1 MKRCKEGGY
10 SREFLW
16 GWGVLPRPPNHDPIS
31 DQIMSISTLVFRPG
45 LWNLYPF
52 SLRNS
57 WGWLVA
63 SLLRLERQQKR
74 FLKIHFELAHFSFF
88 LIHSELIRWINT
100 FIHTRSFLENHTIS
114 VYPCSDQNGAKTLRG
129 GGGATR
135 WGGTYLYGL
144 YTGVH
149 PPPPPPPRQKV
160 FQLRAVFR
168 LMLS

>member
-1 MKRCKEGGY
+1 MKRCKEAGY

-129 GGGATR
+129 GGGLPDGAAHNNMAYIR
-135 WGGTYLYGL
+135 E
-144 YTGVH
+144 H
-149 PPPPPPPRQKV
+149 PPPLRQKD

>member
-1 MKRCKEGGY
+1 MKICKEGGF
-10 SREFLW
+10 SWEFLS

-100 FIHTRSFLENHTIS
+100 FIHTRSFLENHIIS
-114 VYPCSDQNGAKTLRG
+114 VYPCLDQNGAKTLRG
-129 GGGATR
+129 GATR
-135 WGGTYLYGL
+135 WGGTYLHGL
-144 YTGVH
+144 YKGAPLPH
-149 PPPPPPPRQKV
+149 PQGKKT
-160 FQLRAVFR
+160 FN
-168 LMLS
+168 